1 MEEATERKVV
11 DRFVQ
16 AQDSLVLQAS
26 DLSLETI
33 ASMVESGAID
43 IAPGYQRRARW
54 DAQKQ
59 GSLIESFLLNV
70 PVPPVYL
77 AEEDYGTYSVIDG
90 KQRITAIATFMRNNL
105 ALRGLERFEQLDGS
119 TLADLPPELANA
131 LKVRPYVRAVTLL
144 KQSDPQLKYEVFT
157 RLNTGGVKL
166 NA

>member
-1 MEEATERKVV
+1 MDNATEREVV
-11 DRFVQ
+11 DRFVE

-43 IAPGYQRRARW
+43 VAPGYQRRARW

-77 AEEDYGTYSVIDG
+77 AEEDYGTYS
-90 KQRITAIATFMRNNL
+90 
-105 ALRGLERFEQLDGS
+105 ALRIS
-119 TLADLPPELANA
+119 
-131 LKVRPYVRAVTLL
+131 V
-144 KQSDPQLKYEVFT
+144 
-157 RLNTGGVKL
+157 
-166 NA
+166 